1 MVQIPNSDLS
11 TTKSYVQEHQVVP
24 AKAWSFYAF
33 NVTEQD
39 YQIVVNLAA
48 EEDSQCEGDCLP
60 VAQPRCVG
68 WAREATHNVS
78 SSKHV
83 HCFSVLCQRPS
94 TESSDGLVV
103 CCWPLSTLT
112 V

>member
-1 MVQIPNSDLS
+1 MVKIPNSDLS

-48 EEDSQCEGDCLP
+48 EEDSQCEGGCLP
-60 VAQPRCVG
+60 VAQPRCV
-68 WAREATHNVS
+68 ELPCEPNHDVS

-83 HCFSVLCQRPS
+83 WCFSVLCQRPS
-94 TESSDGLVV
+94 IEVV
-103 CCWPLSTLT
+103 
-112 V
+112 